1 MISPFEI
8 EEAIVTVARDRV
20 KVGSF
25 PGYRF

>member
-1 MISPFEI
+1 VISPFEI

>member
-1 MISPFEI
+1 MISPFEV

-25 PGYRF
+25 PGYCF